1 MIKISNEKLHIEG
14 NLLDLT
20 YEMGYVIA
28 DFCEKISH
36 DPRQESEGALD
47 FFERS
52 ILRSLVIGGCK
63 DLEKLQRSL
72 TRRRLHR
79 YMSNP

>member
-1 MIKISNEKLHIEG
+1 MIKISNEKLYVDG
-14 NLLDLT
+14 NMLDLT
-20 YEMGYVIA
+20 HEIAYVIA

-47 FFERS
+47 FFERA

-63 DLEKLQRSL
+63 DLEKLQRDL
-72 TRRRLHR
+72 TIRKLQR